1 MEIKKLCLL
10 VLQLLL
16 GALLVVVGLY
26 NCTVSG
32 IDPLWVSLIVL
43 PVSIFLPHP
52 HPPKLP
58 SADDETDSGIDVPDG
73 PTPESI
79 RRYKEHRIRRI
90 VFALH
95 IIVCLTIASV
105 GVCCLLILDSHWRS
119 LWIALITFAVGCL
132 VPTPLI
138 LLR

>member
-58 SADDETDSGIDVPDG
+58 SVDDETDSGIDVPDG

-95 IIVCLTIASV
+95 IIV
-105 GVCCLLILDSHWRS
+105 WRA